1 MRFLVVDDKP
11 EILMLVTMMLQRAFG
26 PCEIVTGRNG
36 NEGLAALSAGEEKPD
51 VIISNLRM
59 PSMDGFTFMRE
70 VRQNNAWADIHVVAM
85 SALTSPDVL
94 AKAETSGAELFLRKP
109 FTFNNFK
116 EVMEQL
122 I

>member
-11 EILMLVTMMLQRAFG
+11 EILMLVTMMLEREFG
-26 PCEIVTGRNG
+26 PCDG

>member
-11 EILMLVTMMLQRAFG
+11 EILSLVTMMLERAFG

-70 VRQNNAWADIHVVAM
+70 VRQNNAWADIHVVVM